1 LVEKYPGQVKVVFK
15 NFPLRNHK
23 MARPAAQAALAA
35 HMQGQF
41 WAYHDK
47 VFANFSSL
55 NEPKLAQ
62 FAAEVGLDL
71 VKFNRDRTSPRVTK
85 QISDDLRLGQVAGVR
100 GTPTVFINGMLL
112 KERSLGGASLV
123 VDAELKRLS
132 GK

>member
-1 LVEKYPGQVKVVFK
+1 LVEKYTSQVKVIFK

-35 HMQGQF
+35 HMQDQF

-55 NEPKLAQ
+55 NESKLAQ
-62 FAAEVGLDL
+62 FAAELGLDL
-71 VKFNRDRTSPRVTK
+71 VRFNRDRTSPRVTK
-85 QISDDLRLGQVAGVR
+85 QISDDLRLGQVVGVR
-100 GTPTVFINGMLL
+100 GTPAVFINGMLL
-112 KERSLGGASLV
+112 KKRSLAGASLMI
-123 VDAELKRLS
+123 DAELKRQS

>member
-1 LVEKYPGQVKVVFK
+1 LVEKYTSQIKVVFK

-35 HMQGQF
+35 HIQGQF

-55 NEPKLAQ
+55 NESKLAQ
-62 FAAEVGLDL
+62 FAAELDLDL
-71 VKFNRDRTSPRVTK
+71 VKFNRDRTSPQVTK
-85 QISDDLRLGQVAGVR
+85 QISDDLRLGQAVGVR
-100 GTPTVFINGMLL
+100 GTPAVFINGMLL
-112 KERSLGGASLV
+112 KKRNLAGASLMI
-123 VDAELKRLS
+123 DAELKRLS

>member
-1 LVEKYPGQVKVVFK
+1 
-15 NFPLRNHK
+15 

-35 HMQGQF
+35 HMQDQF

-55 NEPKLAQ
+55 NESKLAQ
-62 FAAEVGLDL
+62 FAAELGLDL
-71 VKFNRDRTSPRVTK
+71 ERFNRDRTSPRVTK
-85 QISDDLRLGQVAGVR
+85 QISDDLRLGQVVGVR

-112 KERSLGGASLV
+112 KKRNLAGASLMI
-123 VDAELKRLS
+123 DAELKRQS